1 MLSTLSLIAVLGALG
16 TTLAFAAPAAHAGPK
31 PCPPG
36 LAKKNNGCL
45 PPGQAKKRYQVGQ
58 PLPSGVSFV
67 PVTAANLP
75 DPQPGQIYV
84 EVDGDLLLMAEATR
98 KVIEAVLL
106 VDAATRN

>member
-1 MLSTLSLIAVLGALG
+1 MISALPRIALLTAIGA
-16 TTLAFAAPAAHAGPK
+16 TLALATPVAYAGPK

-58 PLPSGVSFV
+58 PLPTGVQFV

-106 VDAATRN
+106 VDAASRN